1 MTSIPSSASPSG
13 EAEVAAQTKQR
24 TQLKRPP
31 LYKVLIHNDNY
42 TTMDFVV
49 RVLVEIFHQ
58 PENEAVET
66 MWKVHIEGV
75 GVAGIYSREIAET
88 KMARAQAEATA
99 HEFPLRFSMHPE
111 EAP

>member
-1 MTSIPSSASPSG
+1 MTHTRSP
-13 EAEVAAQTKQR
+13 EADVAVETEQR

-49 RVLVEIFHQ
+49 RILMDIFHK
-58 PENEAVET
+58 PENEAVEV
-66 MWKVHIEGV
+66 MWKVHHEGV

-88 KMARAQAEATA
+88 KMARAKAEAVA
-99 HEFPLRFSMHPE
+99 YEFPLRFSMEPE
-111 EAP
+111 EAL